1 MNIAI
6 SAIGRYHMAD
16 LARQMLRL
24 GQGVEVYT
32 GNPKSHFDKDLH
44 SHTHTF
50 PYFHILTLLR
60 GRIPPA
66 PRTTWWH
73 DRDMDSLGRWLA
85 RAVDPD
91 TTDILD
97 GLEGLGPAC
106 GRLMKARGKAWI
118 CNIATCHILDRV
130 ALGEEYRHWGAK
142 APKWSEANVNRVLAE
157 YAESDALVVPS
168 EFVRRSFLDRGV
180 SSDRLRVCSYG
191 VDTSMYQPVGKGDS
205 KFRVLFVGS
214 ASITKGIGYL
224 FDALRPLVEKN
235 QCELWLVGA
244 IEGAVKGLLEK
255 NRDIFVYKGIV
266 PRAELSGIYSQ
277 GSVLVLPSVQEA
289 FGMVQAQAMACGL
302 PVIATTN
309 TGAPNLF
316 SDGIEGF
323 IVPARNSLAIRNQIK
338 WMIDHPN
345 ERAQMGNAAMRRIKE
360 LGGWDHYGEQCLAVY
375 REVLARK
382 HITA

>member
-1 MNIAI
+1 VPPNPLRTNRPFNATLTWRNPIAMNIAI

-157 YAESDALVVPS
+157 IAECRA
-168 EFVRRSFLDRGV
+168 
-180 SSDRLRVCSYG
+180 
-191 VDTSMYQPVGKGDS
+191 
-205 KFRVLFVGS
+205 
-214 ASITKGIGYL
+214 IGC
-224 FDALRPLVEKN
+224 A
-235 QCELWLVGA
+235 
-244 IEGAVKGLLEK
+244 
-255 NRDIFVYKGIV
+255 
-266 PRAELSGIYSQ
+266 
-277 GSVLVLPSVQEA
+277 SVLTAWIPQCISLLVRA
-289 FGMVQAQAMACGL
+289 
-302 PVIATTN
+302 I
-309 TGAPNLF
+309 PN
-316 SDGIEGF
+316 S
-323 IVPARNSLAIRNQIK
+323 A
-338 WMIDHPN
+338 
-345 ERAQMGNAAMRRIKE
+345 
-360 LGGWDHYGEQCLAVY
+360 YCL
-375 REVLARK
+375 
-382 HITA
+382 